1 MSKVERYINEDGKVG
16 VLISGGF
23 GAGWFVIKQNTL
35 VRLNTNAFVAQ
46 MDRATAF

>member
-23 GAGWFVIKQNTL
+23 GAGWSVSY
-35 VRLNTNAFVAQ
+35 ASGS
-46 MDRATAF
+46 